1 MDGPTEE
8 EKARMLEDEDHM
20 EDVSMDFAAMG
31 SDMPLIKVADMTA
44 GAFPHE
50 AVYQLVDAMNRE

>member
-20 EDVSMDFAAMG
+20 EDVSMG

>member
-31 SDMPLIKVADMTA
+31 SDMPLI
-44 GAFPHE
+44 
-50 AVYQLVDAMNRE
+50 